1 MLSILGDTVRIK
13 LLHGLIETDNVL
25 LTVEEISDLTGINLN
40 SVKKNLKDFEK
51 LDLLIVEDDKYKINL
66 EDRRVLALIYLNMS
80 EFLRTA
86 EEGCP
91 EDSPRILDSPDL
103 NDMELRFEDIK
114 VVMKCFGSTYL

>member
-13 LLHGLIETDNVL
+13 LLHGLIEIDNVL

-66 EDRRVLALIYLNMS
+66 EDRRILALIYLNMS
-80 EFLRTA
+80 EFIRTA
-86 EEGCP
+86 DEGYQD
-91 EDSPRILDSPDL
+91 DSPRILDQS
-103 NDMELRFEDIK
+103 ELEDVEVRLENIK
-114 VVMKCFGSTYL
+114 NTIKGGD

>member
-1 MLSILGDTVRIK
+1 MLSILGNTVRIK

-66 EDRRVLALIYLNMS
+66 EDSRILALIYLNMS
-80 EFLRTA
+80 EFLRNA
-86 EEGCP
+86 EDGFQ
-91 EDSPRILDSPDL
+91 EDHPRILDPPELKDL
-103 NDMELRFEDIK
+103 ELRFENIK
-114 VVMKCFGSTYL
+114 DTIKGGD

>member
-1 MLSILGDTVRIK
+1 MLSVLGETVRIK

-25 LTVEEISDLTGINLN
+25 LTVEEISDLTGINVN

-66 EDRRVLALIYLNMS
+66 EDRRILALIFLNMS

-86 EEGCP
+86 VEGCQD
-91 EDSPRILDSPDL
+91 DSPRVLDPPELKDV
-103 NDMELRFEDIK
+103 ELRLENIK
-114 VVMKCFGSTYL
+114 KEVVS

>member
-25 LTVEEISDLTGINLN
+25 LTFEEISDLTGINLN

-51 LDLLIVEDDKYKINL
+51 FDLLIVEDDKYKINL
-66 EDRRVLALIYLNMS
+66 EDCRVLALIYLNMS

-86 EEGCP
+86 EDGYRDDHP
-91 EDSPRILDSPDL
+91 SFLDSPELKDI
-103 NDMELRFEDIK
+103 ELRLENIK
-114 VVMKCFGSTYL
+114 KEVIS